1 MRINT
6 LDDLLRAVKDRPR
19 KRLVVA
25 WANDAHTLEAVN
37 AAVEAG
43 LVEAILVGD
52 EPVMVKGCAD
62 LGLPRERF
70 RMIHTATDAEAAIQ
84 AVAMVRAGEAD
95 LLMKGLL
102 GTDKYM
108 RAILNKELG
117 LLDPGAIL
125 SHVTVMEHP
134 GHPKLLIAGD
144 VAVIPEPDF
153 REKLAIL
160 GYLVQTAKAL
170 GIETPKVAVLSISEQ
185 VQPKLRSSAEA
196 AQLTQMAARGEI
208 KGALVDGPMAL
219 DGAIDPESAR
229 IKGMGGPVAGDADC
243 LLFPNIEAGNVFY
256 KAGTKLG
263 GAEIAALVAG
273 ARVPCVLSSRGD
285 TARTKLCSIALAALL
300 A

>member
-25 WANDAHTLEAVN
+25 WANDVHTLEAVN

-52 EPVMVKGCAD
+52 EALMGMVCQEHGFPKN
-62 LGLPRERF
+62 RF
-70 RMIHTATDAEAAIQ
+70 RMVHAETDAEAAAR
-84 AVAMVRAGEAD
+84 AVAMVRSGEAD

-102 GTDKYM
+102 STDKYM
-108 RAILNKELG
+108 RAILNKEQG

-134 GHPKLLIAGD
+134 GYAKLLIVGD

-160 GYLVQTAKAL
+160 GSLVKTAQAL
-170 GIETPKVAVLSISEQ
+170 GIEQPKVAVLAASEQ
-185 VQPKLRSSAEA
+185 VQPKMRASAEA
-196 AQLTQMAARGEI
+196 ALLSKMAERGQI
-208 KGALVDGPMAL
+208 LGALVDGPMAL

-229 IKGMGGPVAGDADC
+229 IKGLTSPVAGDADC
-243 LLFPNIEAGNVFY
+243 LLFPFLEAGNVFY
-256 KAGTKLG
+256 KMGTKLG
-263 GAEIAALVAG
+263 GAEVAAIVAG

-285 TARTKLCSIALAALL
+285 SARTKLSSIALAALL

>member
-1 MRINT
+1 MRIRT
-6 LDDLLRAVKDRPR
+6 LDDLLRAVTDRPR

-25 WANDAHTLEAVN
+25 WANDTHTLEAVI
-37 AAVEAG
+37 AAVGSG

-52 EPVMVKGCAD
+52 ESTMIKVCLD
-62 LGLPRERF
+62 LGLPKDRF
-70 RMIHTATDAEAAIQ
+70 RMVHTATDAEAAAR
-84 AVAMVRAGEAD
+84 AVALVRCGEGD

-102 GTDKYM
+102 STDKYM
-108 RAILNKELG
+108 KAILNKEQG

-125 SHVTVMEHP
+125 SHVTVMAHP
-134 GHPKLLIAGD
+134 GHSKLLIAGD

-160 GYLVQTAKAL
+160 EYLVNTAQAL
-170 GIETPKVAVLSISEQ
+170 GIETPKVAVLAASEL
-185 VQPKLRSSAEA
+185 VQPKLRSSVEA
-196 AQLTQMAARGEI
+196 ALLAKMADRGQI

-219 DGAIDPESAR
+219 DVAIDPESAR
-229 IKGMGGPVAGDADC
+229 IKGIGGPVGGDADC
-243 LLFPNIEAGNVFY
+243 LLFPNLEAGNTFY

-263 GAEIAALVAG
+263 GAEVAAVVAG

-285 TARTKLCSIALAALL
+285 SPRTKLSSIALAALL

>member
-6 LDDLLRAVKDRPR
+6 LDDLLRTVKDRPR

-25 WANDAHTLEAVN
+25 WANDVHTLEAVN

-52 EPVMVKGCAD
+52 EALMGKVCQDHDFPKS
-62 LGLPRERF
+62 RF
-70 RMIHTATDAEAAIQ
+70 RMIHTETDAEAAAR
-84 AVAMVRAGEAD
+84 AVAMVRSGEAD

-102 GTDKYM
+102 STDKYM
-108 RAILNKELG
+108 RAILNKEQG
-117 LLDPGAIL
+117 LLEPGAIL

-160 GYLVQTAKAL
+160 GYLVATARAL
-170 GIETPKVAVLSISEQ
+170 GIETPKVAVLAASEQ
-185 VQPKLRSSAEA
+185 VQPKLRSSVEA
-196 AQLTQMAARGEI
+196 ALLAKMADRGQI
-208 KGALVDGPMAL
+208 QGALVDGPMAL
-219 DGAIDPESAR
+219 DVAIDPESAR
-229 IKGMGGPVAGDADC
+229 IKGIGGPVVGDADC
-243 LLFPNIEAGNVFY
+243 LLFPFLEAGNTFY

-263 GAEIAALVAG
+263 GAEVAAIVAG

-285 TARTKLCSIALAALL
+285 SPKTKLSSIALAALL

>member
-6 LDDLLRAVKDRPR
+6 LDELLHAVQNRPR

-52 EPVMVKGCAD
+52 EPLIAKVLQE
-62 LGLPRERF
+62 LGLPKERF
-70 RMIHTATDAEAAIQ
+70 RIVHTPTDTEAATK
-84 AVAMVRAGEAD
+84 AVGMIRSGDAD

-102 GTDKYM
+102 STDKYM
-108 RAILNKELG
+108 RAILNKEQG
-117 LLDPGAIL
+117 LMDPGAIL

-134 GHPKLLIAGD
+134 GHPKLLIVGD
-144 VAVIPEPDF
+144 VAVIPEPEF
-153 REKLAIL
+153 KEKLAIL
-160 GYLVQTAKAL
+160 GYLVKTAKAL
-170 GIETPKVAVLSISEQ
+170 GIEQPKVAVLAASEQ
-185 VQPKLRSSAEA
+185 VLPKMSSSVDA
-196 AQLTQMAARGEI
+196 ALLSKMADRGQI
-208 KGALVDGPMAL
+208 IGAYVDGPMAL

-229 IKGMGGPVAGDADC
+229 IKGLGGPVAGDADC
-243 LLFPNIEAGNVFY
+243 LLFPNVEAGNIFY

-263 GAEIAALVAG
+263 GAEIAAVVAG
-273 ARVPCVLSSRGD
+273 ARVPCILSSRGD
-285 TARTKLCSIALAALL
+285 TAKTKLSSIALAALL

>member
-1 MRINT
+1 MRINN
-6 LDDLLRAVKDRPR
+6 LDELLRAVQNRPR

-52 EPVMVKGCAD
+52 EPTIAKVLQE
-62 LGLPRERF
+62 LGLPKERF
-70 RMIHTATDAEAAIQ
+70 RIVHTPTDTEAATK
-84 AVAMVRAGEAD
+84 AVGMIRSGDAD

-102 GTDKYM
+102 STDKYM
-108 RAILNKELG
+108 RAILNKEQG

-134 GHPKLLIAGD
+134 GHSKLIIAGD
-144 VAVIPEPDF
+144 VAVIPEPEF
-153 REKLAIL
+153 KEKVAIL
-160 GYLVQTAKAL
+160 NYLVKTAKAL
-170 GIETPKVAVLSISEQ
+170 GIETPKVAVLSASEQ
-185 VQPKLRSSAEA
+185 VLPKMSSSVDA
-196 AQLTQMAARGEI
+196 AMLSKMADRGQI
-208 KGALVDGPMAL
+208 KGALVDGPLAL
-219 DGAIDPESAR
+219 DGALDPESAQ
-229 IKGMGGPVAGDADC
+229 IKGLGGPVAGDADC

-263 GAEIAALVAG
+263 GAEIAALVMG

-285 TARTKLCSIALAALL
+285 SAKTKLSSIALAALL

>member
-6 LDDLLRAVKDRPR
+6 LDDLLLAVKDRPR

-25 WANDAHTLEAVN
+25 WANDPHTLEAVN
-37 AAVEAG
+37 VAVEAG

-52 EPVMVKGCAD
+52 EPLMVKICREHD
-62 LGLPRERF
+62 LPGERF
-70 RMIHTATDAEAAIQ
+70 RMVHAATDTEAASR
-84 AVAMVRAGEAD
+84 AVAMVRSGEAD

-102 GTDKYM
+102 STDKYM
-108 RAILNKELG
+108 RAILNKEQG

-153 REKLAIL
+153 KEKLAIL
-160 GYLVQTAKAL
+160 GYLVKTAKAL
-170 GIETPKVAVLSISEQ
+170 GIETPKVAVLAASEQ
-185 VQPKLRSSAEA
+185 VQPKLRASAEA
-196 AQLTQMAARGEI
+196 AMLSKMADRGQI

-229 IKGMGGPVAGDADC
+229 IKGLDGPVAGDADC
-243 LLFPNIEAGNVFY
+243 LLFPNLEAGNTFY

-263 GAEIAALVAG
+263 GAEIAAVVAG
-273 ARVPCVLSSRGD
+273 ARVPCILSSRGD
-285 TARTKLCSIALAALL
+285 STKTKLCSIALAALL

>member
-1 MRINT
+1 MRIHT

-25 WANDAHTLEAVN
+25 WANDAHTLEAVD
-37 AAVEAG
+37 AAVGSG

-52 EPVMVKGCAD
+52 EPLMGKACLD
-62 LGLPRERF
+62 LGLPKGRF
-70 RMIHTATDAEAAIQ
+70 RMLHAASDSEAAGQ
-84 AVAMVRAGEAD
+84 AVALVRSGEGD

-102 GTDKYM
+102 STDKYM
-108 RAILNKELG
+108 KAILNKDQG
-117 LLDPGAIL
+117 LLEPGAIL

-160 GYLVQTAKAL
+160 GYLVATARAL
-170 GIETPKVAVLSISEQ
+170 GIERPKVAALAASEQ
-185 VQPKLRSSAEA
+185 VQPKLRASAEA
-196 AQLTQMAARGEI
+196 ALLSKMAERGQI
-208 KGALVDGPMAL
+208 AGAFVDGPMAL
-219 DGAIDPESAR
+219 DVAIDPESAR
-229 IKGMGGPVAGDADC
+229 IKGIGGPVAGDADC
-243 LLFPNIEAGNVFY
+243 LLFPFLEAGNTFY

-263 GAEIAALVAG
+263 GAEIAAVVAG

-285 TARTKLCSIALAALL
+285 SARTKLSSIALAALL

>member
-6 LDDLLRAVKDRPR
+6 LDELLRAVKDRPR

-52 EPVMVKGCAD
+52 EALIAKVCQE
-62 LGLPRERF
+62 LGLPKDRF
-70 RMIHTATDAEAAIQ
+70 RVVHTVTDTEAASK
-84 AVAMVRAGEAD
+84 AVGMVRSGEAD

-102 GTDKYM
+102 STDKYM
-108 RAILNKELG
+108 RAILNKEQG

-134 GHPKLLIAGD
+134 GHSKLIIAGD
-144 VAVIPEPDF
+144 VAVIPEPEF
-153 REKLAIL
+153 KEKLAIL
-160 GYLVQTAKAL
+160 NYLVKTAKAL
-170 GIETPKVAVLSISEQ
+170 GVEAPKVAVLAASEQ
-185 VQPKLRSSAEA
+185 VLPKMSSSSDA
-196 AQLTQMAARGEI
+196 AMLSKMADRGQI
-208 KGALVDGPMAL
+208 KGALVDGPLAL
-219 DGAIDPESAR
+219 DGALDAESAQ
-229 IKGMGGPVAGDADC
+229 IKGLGGPVAGDADC

-263 GAEIAALVAG
+263 GAEIAAVVAG

-285 TARTKLCSIALAALL
+285 SAKTKLSSIALAALL

>member
-52 EPVMVKGCAD
+52 EPVMVKACAD

-70 RMIHTATDAEAAIQ
+70 RLIHAATDTEAAAQ
-84 AVAMVRAGEAD
+84 AVALVRSGEGD

-108 RAILNKELG
+108 RAILNKEQG

-160 GYLVQTAKAL
+160 GYLVKTAQAL
-170 GIETPKVAVLSISEQ
+170 GIEAPKVAVLSISEQ

-273 ARVPCVLSSRGD
+273 ARVPCILSSRGD
-285 TARTKLCSIALAALL
+285 SARTKLSSIALGALL

>member
-1 MRINT
+1 MRINS

-52 EPVMVKGCAD
+52 EQVMTQVCAD
-62 LGLPRERF
+62 HGLSKDRF
-70 RMIHTATDAEAAIQ
+70 RMVHATTDGEAATK
-84 AVAMVRAGEAD
+84 AVALVRSGEGD
-95 LLMKGLL
+95 ILMKGLL
-102 GTDKYM
+102 STDKYM
-108 RAILNKELG
+108 RAILNKEQG

-125 SHVTVMEHP
+125 SHVSVMEHP
-134 GHPKLLIAGD
+134 GHPKLMIVGD
-144 VAVIPEPDF
+144 VAVIPEPEF
-153 REKLAIL
+153 KEKVAIL
-160 GYLVQTAKAL
+160 GYLVKTAKAL
-170 GIETPKVAVLSISEQ
+170 GIETPKVAVLAASEQ
-185 VQPKLRSSAEA
+185 VLPKMSSSAEA
-196 AQLTQMAARGEI
+196 ALLSKMADRGQI
-208 KGALVDGPMAL
+208 KGAFVDGPMAL
-219 DGAIDPESAR
+219 DGALDPESAK
-229 IKGMGGPVAGDADC
+229 IKGLVGPVAGDADC

-263 GAEIAALVAG
+263 GAEIAALVMG

-285 TARTKLCSIALAALL
+285 SAKTKLSSIALAALL

>member
-52 EPVMVKGCAD
+52 EPVMVKVCGEQGMAK
-62 LGLPRERF
+62 ERF
-70 RMIHTATDAEAAIQ
+70 RMVHAATDTEAADK
-84 AVAMVRAGEAD
+84 AVAMVRFGEAD

-102 GTDKYM
+102 STEKYM
-108 RAILNKELG
+108 KAILNKDQG

-144 VAVIPEPDF
+144 VAVIPEPEF
-153 REKLAIL
+153 KEKVAIL
-160 GYLVQTAKAL
+160 GYLVRTAKAL
-170 GIETPKVAVLSISEQ
+170 GVETPKVAVLAASEQ
-185 VQPKLRSSAEA
+185 VQPKMRASAEA
-196 AQLTQMAARGEI
+196 ALLSKMADRGQI
-208 KGALVDGPMAL
+208 KGTLVDGPMAL

-229 IKGMGGPVAGDADC
+229 IKGMTGPVAGDADC
-243 LLFPNIEAGNVFY
+243 LLFPNLEAGNTFY

-263 GAEIAALVAG
+263 GAEIAAVVAG

-285 TARTKLCSIALAALL
+285 TAKTKLSSIALAALL

>member
-52 EPVMVKGCAD
+52 EPVMVKACAD

-70 RMIHTATDAEAAIQ
+70 RLIHAATDTEAAAQ
-84 AVAMVRAGEAD
+84 AVALVRSGEGD

-108 RAILNKELG
+108 RAILNKEQG

-160 GYLVQTAKAL
+160 GYLVKTAQAL
-170 GIETPKVAVLSISEQ
+170 GIEAPKVAVLSISEQ

-273 ARVPCVLSSRGD
+273 ARVPCILSSRGD
-285 TARTKLCSIALAALL
+285 SAKTKLSSIALAALL

>member
-1 MRINT
+1 MRIRT
-6 LDDLLRAVKDRPR
+6 LDELLSAVKNLPR
-19 KRLVVA
+19 RRLAVA

-37 AAVEAG
+37 AAVAAD

-52 EPVMVKGCAD
+52 EAVMAQVCAEH
-62 LGLPRERF
+62 GF
-70 RMIHTATDAEAAIQ
+70 RLDKFRLVHVATDREAAAK
-84 AVAMVRAGEAD
+84 AVALVRAGEAD

-102 GTDKYM
+102 STELYM

-144 VAVIPEPDF
+144 VAVIPEPEF
-153 REKLAIL
+153 KEKQAIL
-160 GYLVQTAKAL
+160 GYLVKTAKAL
-170 GIETPKVAVLSISEQ
+170 GIETPKVAVLAATEQ

-196 AQLTQMAARGEI
+196 AMLAKMADRGQI
-208 KGALVDGPMAL
+208 KGAVVDGPLSL
-219 DGAIDPESAR
+219 DGAIDLDSAR
-229 IKGMGGPVAGDADC
+229 IKGIGGPVAGDADC
-243 LLFPNIEAGNVFY
+243 LLFPNLEAGNTFY

-263 GAEIAALVAG
+263 GAETAAFVAG
-273 ARVPCVLSSRGD
+273 ARVPCILSSRGD
-285 TARTKLCSIALAALL
+285 SSKTKLCSIALGALL

>member
-1 MRINT
+1 MRIET

-19 KRLVVA
+19 KRLAVA

-52 EPVMVKGCAD
+52 QAVMEKVCAE
-62 LGLPRERF
+62 LGLPTERF
-70 RMIHTATDAEAAIQ
+70 RMVHVPVDTEAATR
-84 AVAMVRAGEAD
+84 AVALIHSGEAD

-102 GTDKYM
+102 STDKYM
-108 RAILNKELG
+108 RAILNKEQG
-117 LLDPGAIL
+117 LLPPGAIL

-134 GHPKLLIAGD
+134 GHAKLLIAGD
-144 VAVIPEPDF
+144 VAVIPEPELK
-153 REKLAIL
+153 EKVAIL
-160 GYLVQTAKAL
+160 GYLVRTAKAL
-170 GIETPKVAVLSISEQ
+170 GIATPKVAVLSATEQ

-196 AQLTQMAARGEI
+196 ALISKMAERGQI
-208 KGALVDGPMAL
+208 TGALVDGPMAL
-219 DGAIDPESAR
+219 DGAIDPEAAR

-243 LLFPNIEAGNVFY
+243 LLFPNLDSGNTFY

-263 GAEIAALVAG
+263 GAEIAAVVAG
-273 ARVPCVLSSRGD
+273 AKVPCVLSSRGD
-285 TARTKLCSIALAALL
+285 TAKTKLSSIALAALL

>member
-1 MRINT
+1 MRINS

-37 AAVEAG
+37 DAVEAG

-52 EPVMVKGCAD
+52 EPVMTSVLQD
-62 LGLPRERF
+62 LRLAKERF
-70 RMIHTATDAEAAIQ
+70 RMVHAPTALEAADK
-84 AVAMVRAGEAD
+84 AVAMVRFGEAD

-102 GTDKYM
+102 STELYM
-108 RAILNKELG
+108 KAILNKDQG
-117 LLDPGAIL
+117 LLEPGAIL

-144 VAVIPEPDF
+144 VAVIPEPEF
-153 REKLAIL
+153 KEKVAIL
-160 GYLVQTAKAL
+160 GYLVKTARAL
-170 GIETPKVAVLSISEQ
+170 GIETPKVAVLAASEQ
-185 VQPKLRSSAEA
+185 VQPKMRASAEA
-196 AQLTQMAARGEI
+196 ALLSKMADRGQI

-229 IKGMGGPVAGDADC
+229 IKGMAGPVAGDADC
-243 LLFPNIEAGNVFY
+243 LLFPNLEAGNTFY

-263 GAEIAALVAG
+263 GAEIAAVVAG
-273 ARVPCVLSSRGD
+273 AKVPCVLSSRGD
-285 TARTKLCSIALAALL
+285 TAKTKLSSIALAALL

>member
-52 EPVMVKGCAD
+52 EPVMVKVCEEH
-62 LGLPRERF
+62 GLPKERF
-70 RMIHTATDAEAAIQ
+70 RMVHAATDAEAAAK
-84 AVAMVRAGEAD
+84 AVGMVRAGEGD

-102 GTDKYM
+102 STDKYM
-108 RAILNKELG
+108 RAILSKEQG
-117 LLDPGAIL
+117 LMDPGAIL

-134 GHPKLLIAGD
+134 GHAKLLVAGD
-144 VAVIPEPDF
+144 VAVIPEPEF
-153 REKLAIL
+153 KEKLAIL
-160 GYLVQTAKAL
+160 NYLVKTAKAM
-170 GIETPKVAVLSISEQ
+170 GVEKPKVAVLAATEQ
-185 VQPKLRSSAEA
+185 VMPKMSSSAEA
-196 AQLTQMAARGEI
+196 ALLSKMADRGQI
-208 KGALVDGPMAL
+208 KGAFVDGPLAL
-219 DGAIDPESAR
+219 DGALDPESAQ
-229 IKGMGGPVAGDADC
+229 IKGLGGPVAGDADC

-263 GAEIAALVAG
+263 GAEIAALVMG

-285 TARTKLCSIALAALL
+285 SAKTKLSSIALAALL

>member
-70 RMIHTATDAEAAIQ
+70 RMIHTATDAEAAAQ
-84 AVAMVRAGEAD
+84 AVAMVRAGDAD

-285 TARTKLCSIALAALL
+285 SAKTKLSSIALAALL

>member
-25 WANDAHTLEAVN
+25 WANDAHTLEAVD
-37 AAVEAG
+37 AAVAAG

-52 EPVMVKGCAD
+52 EPVMAKVCQEH
-62 LGLPRERF
+62 GLSRERF
-70 RMIHTATDAEAAIQ
+70 RMVHAATDAEAASR
-84 AVAMVRAGEAD
+84 AVGMVRAGEAD

-102 GTDKYM
+102 STDKYM
-108 RAILNKELG
+108 RAILNKEQG

-134 GHPKLLIAGD
+134 GHPKLIVAGD
-144 VAVIPEPDF
+144 VAVIPEPEF
-153 REKLAIL
+153 KEKVAIL
-160 GYLVQTAKAL
+160 GYLVKTAKAL
-170 GIETPKVAVLSISEQ
+170 GVETPKVAVLAASEQ
-185 VQPKLRSSAEA
+185 VLPKLSSSSDA
-196 AQLTQMAARGEI
+196 AMLSKMADRGQI
-208 KGALVDGPMAL
+208 KGALVDGPLAL
-219 DGAIDPESAR
+219 DGALDPESAQ
-229 IKGMGGPVAGDADC
+229 IKGLGGPVAGDADC

-263 GAEIAALVAG
+263 GAEIAAVVAG

-285 TARTKLCSIALAALL
+285 SAKTKLSSIALAALL

>member
-6 LDDLLRAVKDRPR
+6 LDELLLAVKDRPR

-43 LVEAILVGD
+43 LVEAFLVGD
-52 EPVMVKGCAD
+52 EPVMAMVCQE

-70 RMIHTATDAEAAIQ
+70 QMTHTATDREAAAK
-84 AVAMVRAGEAD
+84 AVAMVRSGEAD

-102 GTDKYM
+102 STELYM
-108 RAILNKELG
+108 RAILNKEQG

-144 VAVIPEPDF
+144 VAVIPEPEF
-153 REKLAIL
+153 REKVAIL
-160 GYLVQTAKAL
+160 GYLVKTAKAL
-170 GIETPKVAVLSISEQ
+170 GIETPKVAVLSASEQ

-196 AQLTQMAARGEI
+196 ALLSKMADRGQI
-208 KGALVDGPMAL
+208 KGAFVDGPMAL

-229 IKGMGGPVAGDADC
+229 IKGMGGSVAGDADC
-243 LLFPNIEAGNVFY
+243 LLFPNLEAGNTFY

-263 GAEIAALVAG
+263 GAEIAAVVAG

-285 TARTKLCSIALAALL
+285 SAKTKLSSIALAALL

>member
-37 AAVEAG
+37 AAVESG

-52 EPVMVKGCAD
+52 EPVMVKVCQER
-62 LGLPRERF
+62 GLPKERF
-70 RMIHTATDAEAAIQ
+70 RMVHVATDTEAAAT
-84 AVAMVRAGEAD
+84 AVAMVRFGEAE

-108 RAILNKELG
+108 RAILSRDQG

-134 GHPKLLIAGD
+134 GYPKLLIVGD
-144 VAVIPEPDF
+144 VAIIPEPEF
-153 REKLAIL
+153 KEKLAIL
-160 GYLVQTAKAL
+160 GYLVGTAQAL
-170 GIETPKVAVLSISEQ
+170 GIERPKVALLSASEQ

-196 AQLTQMAARGEI
+196 AMLSKMADRGQI
-208 KGALVDGPMAL
+208 KGAFVDGPMAL
-219 DGAIDPESAR
+219 DGAIDPESAH

-243 LLFPNIEAGNVFY
+243 LLFPNLEAGNTFY

-263 GAEIAALVAG
+263 GAEVAAIVVG
-273 ARVPCVLSSRGD
+273 ARVPCILSSRGD
-285 TARTKLCSIALAALL
+285 SAKTKLSSIALAALL

>member
-6 LDDLLRAVKDRPR
+6 LDELLRAVKDRPR

-52 EPVMVKGCAD
+52 EAAILKVFGE
-62 LGLPRERF
+62 LGLAKERF
-70 RMIHTATDAEAAIQ
+70 RIVHTATDTEAASK
-84 AVAMVRAGEAD
+84 AVGMVRSGEAD

-102 GTDKYM
+102 STDKYM
-108 RAILNKELG
+108 RAILNKEQG

-134 GHPKLLIAGD
+134 GHPKLMIAGD
-144 VAVIPEPDF
+144 VAVIPEPEF
-153 REKLAIL
+153 KEKLAIL
-160 GYLVQTAKAL
+160 NYLVKTAKAL
-170 GIETPKVAVLSISEQ
+170 GIETPKVAVLAASEQ
-185 VQPKLRSSAEA
+185 VLPKMSSSSDA
-196 AQLTQMAARGEI
+196 AMLSKMADRGQI
-208 KGALVDGPMAL
+208 KGALVDGPLAL
-219 DGAIDPESAR
+219 DGAIDPEAAQ
-229 IKGMGGPVAGDADC
+229 IKGLVGPVAGDADC

-263 GAEIAALVAG
+263 GAEIAAVVVG

-285 TARTKLCSIALAALL
+285 SAKTKLSSIALAALL

>member
-1 MRINT
+1 MRINS
-6 LDDLLRAVKDRPR
+6 LDALLHTVKGRPR

-25 WANDAHTLEAVN
+25 WANDAHTLEAVS

-43 LVEAILVGD
+43 VVEAIVVGD
-52 EPVMVKGCAD
+52 EAVMTQVCQEH
-62 LGLPRERF
+62 GLPKERF
-70 RMIHTATDAEAAIQ
+70 RMVHAATDAEAATR

-102 GTDKYM
+102 STDKYM
-108 RAILNKELG
+108 RAILNKEQG

-144 VAVIPEPDF
+144 VAVIPEPEF
-153 REKLAIL
+153 KEKAAIL
-160 GYLVQTAKAL
+160 GYLVKVAKAL
-170 GIETPKVAVLSISEQ
+170 GVETPKVAVLAASEQ
-185 VQPKLRSSAEA
+185 VMPKLSSSADA
-196 AQLTQMAARGEI
+196 ALLSKMADRGQI

-219 DGAIDPESAR
+219 DGALDPESAK
-229 IKGMGGPVAGDADC
+229 IKGLGGPVAGDADC

-263 GAEIAALVAG
+263 GAEIAAVVAG

-285 TARTKLCSIALAALL
+285 SAKTKLSSIALAALL

>member
-70 RMIHTATDAEAAIQ
+70 RMIHTATDAEAAAQ

-229 IKGMGGPVAGDADC
+229 IKGMSGPVAGDADC

>member
-19 KRLVVA
+19 KRLAVA
-25 WANDAHTLEAVN
+25 WANDDHTLEAVN

-52 EPVMVKGCAD
+52 EPVMRKACAD
-62 LGLPRERF
+62 HALPVERF
-70 RMIHTATDAEAAIQ
+70 RLVHAATDTEAAAK
-84 AVAMVRAGEAD
+84 AVALVRSGEAD

-102 GTDKYM
+102 STDKYM
-108 RAILNKELG
+108 KAILSKEQG

-134 GHPKLLIAGD
+134 GHSKLLIAGD
-144 VAVIPEPDF
+144 VAVIPEPEIK
-153 REKLAIL
+153 EKLAIL
-160 GYLVQTAKAL
+160 GYLVKTARAL
-170 GIETPKVAVLSISEQ
+170 GIEVPKVAVLAASEQ
-185 VQPKLRSSAEA
+185 VQPKLRSSVEA
-196 AQLTQMAARGEI
+196 ALLSKMAERGQI

-219 DGAIDPESAR
+219 DGAVDPESAR

-243 LLFPNIEAGNVFY
+243 LLFPNLEAGNTFY
-256 KAGTKLG
+256 KTGTKLG
-263 GAEIAALVAG
+263 GAEIAAVVAG

-285 TARTKLCSIALAALL
+285 SAKTKLSSIALAALL